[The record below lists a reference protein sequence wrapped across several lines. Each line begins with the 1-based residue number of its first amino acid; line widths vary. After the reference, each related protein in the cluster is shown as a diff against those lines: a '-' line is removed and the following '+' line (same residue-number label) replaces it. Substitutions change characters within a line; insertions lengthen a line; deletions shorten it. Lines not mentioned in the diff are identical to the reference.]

1 MEHLIR
7 RIKKLFFQ
15 ATRPNILERSVVKN
29 SRALAGQAQVA
40 APYKI
45 LVRANKYKRKS
56 AYEDELKLT
65 DKS

>member
-40 APYKI
+40 APYEF
-45 LVRANKYKRKS
+45 LSEQTSTRGSLLMRMN
-56 AYEDELKLT
+56 
-65 DKS
+65 